1 MGLPPPYSKTSPAC
15 KIVGIKKLVPSIL
28 SKLIINEPTSSAGK
42 ANIAKTVAVKMP
54 QTVKGILINVIPL
67 VRACKTVIR

>member
-1 MGLPPPYSKTSPAC
+1 M
-15 KIVGIKKLVPSIL
+15 KKLVPSNL
-28 SKLIINEPTSSAGK
+28 SNIIISEPTNKAGN

-67 VRACKTVIR
+67 VRACRTVIK